1 MNTNTNTEKKDIAQ
15 YIEEIIQ
22 AYITS
27 FLLIILF
34 TFYRRFRGIPF
45 TELHEQI
52 TAGYLKFLLV
62 FLLAGAGF
70 YVFFLVV
77 LKRRFWLDLLLFI
90 FGLSAIIMTAGFL
103 PDAFHLHLVLL
114 FFAALL
120 CYYFFVY
127 REAGSGAGDLS
138 GTTAGWLL
146 AAIFLLSI
154 LLVPQVGIMRHRVFL
169 TSGFDLG
176 IFDQMFYHMAKGQPP
191 ITTIYFEPVNHLLEV
206 HFSPIFYLIL
216 PVYKL
221 LPSPKTLIFMQC
233 FFVALAV
240 FPLYHLCRAHQ
251 LERKYSLIFCV
262 LFLTQPAILGG
273 EFRDFHEN
281 KLLAFF
287 LLTFILLCERK
298 KVNYLLISLSWFLT
312 VIVREDASIYI
323 LVYCIYRFFDKKETR
338 KAMSIIFFIT
348 LVYFILVLN
357 LIVNMDMFSYRYK
370 EILPAGAE
378 QTLLDLLKVF
388 FSNPLY
394 ILVQSFSVEK
404 MKLIGLLL
412 LPLVLLPLTGL
423 SSLKKA
429 FLFVPFLT
437 LAVLQDSQ
445 WQNVNAQYYYGII
458 CFFFLI
464 TLQFVVDYG
473 STRLRNALLA
483 LMLCSTVI
491 FSLSSHIGKKTLF
504 RYWEKD
510 HQIYEQMEVDFS
522 SIPETATVTAP
533 NHFFPHLS
541 RRDLIHPHVVEGQET
556 DYILVDLR
564 DDILRIPPEKI
575 ISYFSA
581 PLNYGTV
588 KFLPDWYL
596 ILKKGYSK
604 AMNAEVADYLS
615 YLD

>member
-1 MNTNTNTEKKDIAQ
+1 MNTDTEKKDITQ
-15 YIEEIIQ
+15 YVEEIIQ

-34 TFYRRFRGIPF
+34 TLYRRFRGIPF

-70 YVFFLVV
+70 YVIFLLV

-90 FGLSAIIMTAGFL
+90 FGLSAIIMIAGFL

-114 FFAALL
+114 FFSALL

-127 REAGSGAGDLS
+127 RAIGAEAGDLS

-176 IFDQMFYHMAKGQPP
+176 IFDQMFYHMAKGQSP
-191 ITTIYFEPVNHLLEV
+191 ITTIYFEPINHLLEV

-221 LPSPKTLIFMQC
+221 FPSPKTLIFMQC

-251 LERKYSLIFCV
+251 LERKYSLIFCA
-262 LFLTQPAILGG
+262 LFLIQPAILGG

-281 KLLAFF
+281 KLLPFF
-287 LLTFILLCERK
+287 LLTFILLCEREK
-298 KVNYLLISLSWFLT
+298 MNYALIGVFLFLT
-312 VIVREDASIYI
+312 VIIREDAPVYI
-323 LVYCIYRFFDKKETR
+323 LTYCIYRFFDKKETR
-338 KAMSIIFFIT
+338 KATLIIFFIT
-348 LVYFILVLN
+348 LAYFILVSKLIIN
-357 LIVNMDMFSYRYK
+357 LDIFSYRYK
-370 EILPAGAE
+370 EILPPGAN
-378 QTLLDLLKVF
+378 QTLLDLLKVL

-404 MKLIGLLL
+404 MKLIGTLLLPLLL
-412 LPLVLLPLTGL
+412 LPLTGF

-429 FLFVPFLT
+429 FLFVPFLA
-437 LAVLQDSQ
+437 LVVLQDMH
-445 WQNVNAQYYYGII
+445 WQNVNVQYYYGII

-464 TLQFVVDYG
+464 TLQFVVNRK
-473 STRLRNALLA
+473 STQLRNALLA
-483 LMLCSTVI
+483 LMFCSTVI
-491 FSLSSHIGKKTLF
+491 FSLSSHIGKAALF
-504 RYWEKD
+504 GYWEKD
-510 HQIYEQMEVDFS
+510 HQIYEQMEADFS
-522 SIPETATVTAP
+522 NIPETATVTAP

-541 RRDLIHPHVVEGQET
+541 RRDRIYPHVFEGQET

-564 DDILRIPPEKI
+564 DDILRTPAENI
-575 ISYFSA
+575 ISLFSA
-581 PLNYGTV
+581 PLDYGTV

-596 ILKKGYSK
+596 ILKKEYSK
-604 AMNAEVADYLS
+604 AMNAEVMDYLS